1 LYYPRKEKMT
11 YPHQSHT
18 KLINK
23 KSLAMCLQSIL
34 IATILTTPLASAA
47 DSTAGKIAQ
56 SNSKINATKPSS
68 VSASKPELKTNALKP
83 DTTSTPATSEA
94 LGLDRNK
101 ALTSHF
107 QESTA
112 QIRVL
117 LIPEKE
123 TTISSTIAARIV
135 EFNGALGRSFK
146 MGDTLVSFDC
156 EEALARVEMSKA
168 ELSGAIDQH
177 EAKVKMQG
185 LDQASDV
192 EVSLAASA
200 VNKAKAQL
208 SLNKTQ
214 VSQCR
219 IYAPWSGRVAKA
231 NVKNNMT
238 VTPGQALM
246 ELVNAGPL
254 KLKLNAP
261 SKLLGQL
268 KIGTKFN
275 VTIDET
281 GQSYEASVSAINS
294 RVDPVSQTV
303 EIEARLT
310 KHYIEL
316 LAGMSGV
323 ATLSARGH

>member
-1 LYYPRKEKMT
+1 MKHQLKSTMKAFIKMHLIVQLQCIGLLGLLSLPCAT
-11 YPHQSHT
+11 MAEVTTGKIVNATSKNNVAKPTVPVNVALPAKQ
-18 KLINK
+18 KLNQDKPEIPVLAKPEPITLEADKTRINT
-23 KSLAMCLQSIL
+23 SV
-34 IATILTTPLASAA
+34 
-47 DSTAGKIAQ
+47 DST
-56 SNSKINATKPSS
+56 S
-68 VSASKPELKTNALKP
+68 
-83 DTTSTPATSEA
+83 
-94 LGLDRNK
+94 
-101 ALTSHF
+101 
-107 QESTA
+107 

-117 LIPEKE
+117 LIPERE
-123 TTISSTIAARIV
+123 TIISSTIAARIV
-135 EFNGALGRSFK
+135 EFNGALGRAFK
-146 MGDTLVSFDC
+146 AGDTLVAFDC

-219 IYAPWSGRVAKA
+219 IYAPWAGRVAKA

-238 VTPGQALM
+238 VTPGQPLM

-261 SKLLGQL
+261 SKLLGKL
-268 KIGTKFN
+268 KFGTKFN
-275 VTIDET
+275 VIIDET
-281 GQSYEASVSAINS
+281 GLSYEASVSAINS

-310 KHYIEL
+310 KGYKEL

-323 ATLSARGH
+323 ASFDTLGH